1 MHNNLETAFEAAAQ
15 LGIPKLLDVEDVA
28 DFAVRGIS
36 PSSWLTHRHLPP
48 EPRPVLPHDVHFWL
62 LPLL

>member
-28 DFAVRGIS
+28 DFAVRCDHALLVVDS
-36 PSSWLTHRHLPP
+36 PPSPARTPTSS
-48 EPRPVLPHDVHFWL
+48 
-62 LPLL
+62 PL